1 MNRAEFEK
9 RLLEDPA
16 LRNALA
22 EVEMLANQLQELR
35 EAWVVGQELLQR
47 RVFQLGLEGVPL
59 SSLARLIGVTPQRVN
74 AIVRDLEKRLRP
86 EGEESGPEASLTG
99 RFLRD
104 LIRMNTARAGGDPD
118 LMERL
123 AFERTTEDALREGMD
138 R

>member
-16 LRNALA
+16 FRDALG
-22 EVEMLANQLQELR
+22 EVEMLANELQELR
-35 EAWVVGQELLQR
+35 EAWVIGQELLQR

-86 EGEESGPEASLTG
+86 GGEEETNLMG
-99 RFLRD
+99 RYLRD
-104 LIRMNTARAGGDPD
+104 LVRMNAAKGGEDPD
-118 LMERL
+118 LTERL
-123 AFERTTEDALREGMD
+123 AFGRTTEDALREGLD